1 MAILTRFLAY
11 TKAQA
16 AVLNSY
22 ADEIERIARG
32 VYGNNTNLSAPRIR
46 VRRTSNQATVSGNNT
61 AVSWQTT
68 DGQDPDGMWD
78 PAADTLLT
86 FKTAGLW
93 LFLVQVRYAA
103 GGTTSNV
110 RGPSVLLNTN
120 VIATVPGTTENGGNG
135 PTMQVS
141 AGGLFTVGQQL
152 SVTSFQNTGSNLN
165 LLTDRGGT
173 YLTGFWL
180 GPP

>member
-1 MAILTRFLAY
+1 MSVLTRFLAF

-22 ADEIERIARG
+22 ADEIERISAA
-32 VYGNNTNLSAPRIR
+32 VFGNHTNLAAPRIQ
-46 VRRTSNQATVSGNNT
+46 VRRTSSQATVSGNNT
-61 AVSWQTT
+61 PIQWQTT

-78 PAADTLLT
+78 PAANSLLT
-86 FKTAGLW
+86 FVTPGLW
-93 LFLVQVRYAA
+93 FFLVQVRYAA
-103 GGTTSNV
+103 GGLTTNV
-110 RGPSVLLNTN
+110 RGPSVLLNGST
-120 VIATVPGTTENGGNG
+120 IATVPGSTENGGSG
-135 PTMQVS
+135 PTVQVS
-141 AGGLFTVGQQL
+141 AGGLFTAGQQL

-180 GPP
+180 GP